1 MSILHAATAP
11 INGRGKAATVDFAVI
26 FSEEMGPLFRTWRP
40 PSAGTAIG
48 AVNFC
53 LPQVS
58 MTLITSREHIAC
70 DYSTYLG
77 RGKAAT
83 VHFAVIFSEEMGPL
97 FGTWRPP
104 SAGIA
109 IGAVN
114 FCLPQVP
121 MTLITSREHIACG
134 YSTYKRSREGRNR

>member
-11 INGRGKAATVDFAVI
+11 INGRGKAATGYFAVI
-26 FSEEMGPLFRTWRP
+26 FYEKMGPLFATWRP
-40 PSAGTAIG
+40 PSAGIAIG

-53 LPQVS
+53 LPQVT
-58 MTLITSREHIAC
+58 MTLITSREHIAFG
-70 DYSTYLG
+70 YSTYLG

-83 VHFAVIFSEEMGPL
+83 VDFAVIFYEEMGPL

-114 FCLPQVP
+114 FIYSLQS
-121 MTLITSREHIACG
+121 ITKE
-134 YSTYKRSREGRNR
+134 TELKV